1 MSQEAL
7 VDREYEKHLILQKR
21 RFMVIFLNKWVMA
34 LMGLWLYIHRLAF
47 VWKSAF
53 DVIQKIPSNKNVQ
66 EVVKLKLKPQ
76 FNNNNNN
83 NNFKKFIKHKIIS
96 PIPKINYFI
105 FILNFL

>member
-21 RFMVIFLNKWVMA
+21 RFMVIFSNKWV
-34 LMGLWLYIHRLAF
+34 MGLWLYIHTLAF

-76 FNNNNNN
+76 YKNN

-96 PIPKINYFI
+96 PIPKINFFI

>member
-21 RFMVIFLNKWVMA
+21 RFMVIFSNKWV
-34 LMGLWLYIHRLAF
+34 MGLWLYIHTLAF

-76 FNNNNNN
+76 YKNN

>member
-21 RFMVIFLNKWVMA
+21 RFMVIFSNKWV
-34 LMGLWLYIHRLAF
+34 MGLWLYIHRLAF

-76 FNNNNNN
+76 YKNN

-96 PIPKINYFI
+96 PIPKINFFI